1 MHSYPKLTGVFQ
13 IYWGVSNILGCFE
26 CIVAFRINGGDL
38 STLLCF
44 ECVVIVCGWFT
55 FFEFFRGRT
64 KDGIE

>member
-1 MHSYPKLTGVFQ
+1 MTF
-13 IYWGVSNILGCFE
+13 IYILECFKS
-26 CIVAFRINGGDL
+26 INGGDL

-55 FFEFFRGRT
+55 FFEFFRGGT